1 MSDLY
6 DLVETVDDE
15 PSFLVFL
22 AALAADRADEVA
34 KETVTPSSPWGPGA
48 NGWENGTIETFLE
61 RAHAWG
67 SVSAADLEF
76 YSVPANPWKR
86 FADILFAGKFYE

>member
-1 MSDLY
+1 VLDLY

-34 KETVTPSSPWGPGA
+34 KEAATPSSPYGPGA
-48 NGWENGTIETFLE
+48 NGWENGTIEAFLE

-67 SVSAADLEF
+67 SASAAGMEF
-76 YSVPANPWKR
+76 YSVPGNPWKR
-86 FADILFAGKFYE
+86 AADILFAGKFYE